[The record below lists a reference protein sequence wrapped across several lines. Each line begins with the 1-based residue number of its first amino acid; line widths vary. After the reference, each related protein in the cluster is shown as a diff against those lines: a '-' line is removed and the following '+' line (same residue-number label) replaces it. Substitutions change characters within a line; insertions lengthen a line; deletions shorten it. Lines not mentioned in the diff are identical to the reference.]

1 MTTAT
6 PAVPDSDS
14 RDDDALDLRS
24 SGASF
29 ARIARSLGY
38 GRARDANE
46 AFHRAMQRRPL
57 GERQT
62 IRTAEFAR
70 LDDLERVVRDD
81 GRLTAEELAKRL
93 HTIDRLRDRLLAN

>member
-6 PAVPDSDS
+6 PDSDA
-14 RDDDALDLRS
+14 RDDDVLQLRS

-38 GRARDANE
+38 GRAREAND
-46 AFHRAMQRRPL
+46 AFHRAMLRRPI
-57 GERQT
+57 GERHE

-70 LDDLERVVRDD
+70 LEDLERVVRGDD
-81 GRLTAEELAKRL
+81 RLTADELAKRL